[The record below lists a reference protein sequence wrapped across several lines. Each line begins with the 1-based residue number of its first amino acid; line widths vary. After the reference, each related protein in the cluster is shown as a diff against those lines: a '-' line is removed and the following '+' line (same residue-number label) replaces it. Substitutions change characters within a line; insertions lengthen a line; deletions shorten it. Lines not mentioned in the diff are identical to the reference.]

1 MGAVKD
7 FLIPHLAPLA
17 TPYLFVGAGLSR
29 RYASLPSWSE
39 LLRLF
44 ADKTG
49 QPYEFYLSAADGDL
63 PLAATKIAE
72 AFHGVW
78 FSAPEYE
85 DSRGKWQSKVV
96 DQAGPLKIEIAK
108 LLDEQVAAMTI
119 PQTLEAEW
127 TLLKASTVDG
137 IVTTNYDRVL
147 AEAFPSYLEYV
158 GQEGMLFSDTQ
169 GIAETY
175 AIHGSTRDPMSLVL
189 TQSDYERFD
198 ARNAYLAAKLITI
211 FVEHPVV
218 FLGYSFNDGNVQRML
233 TAIVQGLQNH
243 SIDKLRDRLIF
254 VEWRAEGDAS
264 VEVTDVNISG
274 HLLPITRIRTPGWTE
289 VFEALGSRKHALPAR
304 TLRILKEQVYEI
316 VRSNDPKDRLFAYAD
331 IDSAKAEDISIV
343 FGVGAKIAATGI
355 VGMNRSDII
364 ADVLENPPG
373 GLPADDILQL
383 HISKIPSNWW
393 YPVFKYL
400 REAGHLDSGGKIL
413 DETALPAQVVKLA
426 QRNRTEVVTKFRYR
440 RRATMA
446 ALEAKHDWRW
456 VFSNFLEVPSY
467 IEFASDLRDYL
478 IVNAGKLETEP
489 QYWHTNYSKG
499 VVAYDYVRY
508 GLGWK

>member
-1 MGAVKD
+1 MGAVKE

-29 RYASLPSWSE
+29 RYAALPSWSE

-49 QPYEFYLSAADGDL
+49 QPYEYFLSAADGDL

-85 DSRGKWQSKVV
+85 GSRADWQSKVN
-96 DQAGPLKIEIAK
+96 DQAGPLKIEITR
-108 LLDEQVAAMTI
+108 LLDERVAAMTI
-119 PQTLEAEW
+119 PQDLEDEW
-127 TLLKASTVDG
+127 ELLKAATVDG
-137 IVTTNYDRVL
+137 IVTTNYDSVL

-158 GQEGMLFSDTQ
+158 GQDGLLFSDTQ

-175 AIHGSTRDPMSLVL
+175 SIHGSTRDPMSLVL
-189 TQSDYERFD
+189 THSDYQRFES
-198 ARNAYLAAKLITI
+198 RNAYLAAKLITI

-218 FLGYSFNDGNVQRML
+218 FLGYSFNDSNVQRML
-233 TAIVQGLQNH
+233 TAIVQGLQNQ

-254 VEWRAEGDAS
+254 VEWRADGDAS
-264 VEVTDVNISG
+264 VEVTDVNIGG
-274 HLLPITRIRTPGWTE
+274 HLLPITRIRTPDWRE

-316 VRSNDPKDRLFAYAD
+316 VKSNDPKDRLFAYAD
-331 IDSAKAEDISIV
+331 IDAANAEDISIV

-355 VGMNRSDII
+355 VGMNRDDII

-373 GLPADDILQL
+373 GLPSEEILQL

-400 REAGHLDSGGKIL
+400 REAGHLDANGEII
-413 DETALPAQVVKLA
+413 DETVLPDRVIEIAARNKAQ
-426 QRNRTEVVTKFRYR
+426 VVTKFRYR
-440 RRATMA
+440 RRGTMA
-446 ALEAKHDWRW
+446 ALEAKHNWRW
-456 VFSNFLEVPSY
+456 VFQNFLEVPSH
-467 IEFASDLRDYL
+467 IELASDLRSYL
-478 IVNAGKLETEP
+478 IDNAKKLETEP
-489 QYWHTNYSKG
+489 AYWQSNYSKG
-499 VVAYDYVRY
+499 VVAYDYIRY
-508 GLGWK
+508 GLGWE